1 MNNSVDDTP
10 TVQESYFRKQRK
22 ALYFNIFVRQR
33 HVQQLYICFHG
44 LLFWVILCF
53 DCFSQLKLCNRLA
66 NLRDTCPVLTNV
78 LCAFSRRVF
87 LLSKNIHSTA
97 LRPALLFFVCCCSPD
112 FRRTILQKNRRIFT
126 YVIFLSNSEKVS
138 SR

>member
-1 MNNSVDDTP
+1 MNNSVEDTP
-10 TVQESYFRKQRK
+10 TVQASYFRKQRK

-53 DCFSQLKLCNRLA
+53 DCFSQLKLCNGLA
-66 NLRDTCPVLTNV
+66 NLVQFLRMYCALSLVVFFSCQKIFIQHLYFPLCCFLCVVVLQTFDV
-78 LCAFSRRVF
+78 LFY
-87 LLSKNIHSTA
+87 
-97 LRPALLFFVCCCSPD
+97 
-112 FRRTILQKNRRIFT
+112 RRTVGFSLTLF
-126 YVIFLSNSEKVS
+126 FLSNSEKVS